1 MECVLTDILRD
12 EHNLR
17 HNADIIAEKWEIF
30 ASIFHLYQQ
39 WIMLKVREVAN
50 SELFTCFEEVANIT
64 CNLKTYK
71 AFIIYQ
77 FVLVYR
83 FWSMK

>member
-1 MECVLTDILRD
+1 MECVLADILRD
-12 EHNLR
+12 EHNLS

-50 SELFTCFEEVANIT
+50 SELFTYFEEVANIT
-64 CNLKTYK
+64 CNLKSYK
-71 AFIIYQ
+71 ASVIYH

-83 FWSMK
+83 FCSMK